1 MRGFLVLMFVLPF
14 FSNFS
19 CKSIDSFR
27 IKDKSVPMEKIED
40 VAYRVLSENA
50 YSAFAQKTRDVYV
63 ARSLAEVISIS
74 EGNEG
79 IISLCEG
86 VDFVREAVLFAF
98 GGECSTGGYRV
109 VLKSVRKE
117 KKGKVSVLFSVAS
130 PKISDVVPQA
140 FTSPSLIVAVGAG
153 EGDII
158 EASFGE

>member
-27 IKDKSVPMEKIED
+27 IKDKSVPMKKIED

-63 ARSLAEVISIS
+63 ARSLAEVIAIS

-79 IISLCEG
+79 VISLCEG
-86 VDFVREAVLFAF
+86 VNFKKEAVLFAL
-98 GGECSTGGYRV
+98 GGEFNTGGYHV
-109 VLKSVRKE
+109 VLESVRRE
-117 KKGKVSVLFSVAS
+117 KGRVRVLFSLSS
-130 PKISDVVPQA
+130 PKKSDVVTQA
-140 FTSPSLIVAVGAG
+140 FTSPSLIVAIGA
-153 EGDII
+153 DKADAI

>member
-63 ARSLAEVISIS
+63 ARSLAEVIAIS

-79 IISLCEG
+79 VISLCER
-86 VDFVREAVLFAF
+86 VDFQKEAVMFAL
-98 GGECSTGGYRV
+98 GGECTTSGYRV
-109 VLKSVRKE
+109 VIKSVRRE
-117 KKGKVSVLFSVAS
+117 KGRVRVLFSVSS
-130 PKISDVVPQA
+130 PETSDVVTQA
-140 FTSPSLIVAVGAG
+140 LTNPSLVIAIGA
-153 EGDII
+153 DKADAI